1 MTIRTKF
8 VFRLSQIQC
17 RPYCYTHSN
26 QTLYNITNK
35 IYHNPGPFLAP
46 FYVLKPSSKTECL
59 SQKSCTASGGGPIFP
74 GCIPK
79 IFWTIRA
86 GSDFSRA
93 YLQNFFAYSGQRRF
107 FQAFAY
113 PFSIF
118 PDPVGIRF
126 FQADAYLLSIFLS
139 AADMR
144 FFRVSAKFF
153 CVFLTDSI
161 FPGRYPLEFF
171 WHQGKCDFSSGSQTV
186 CSLLRLLTSRKH

>member
-1 MTIRTKF
+1 MTIRTMF
-8 VFRLSQIQC
+8 VFCLSQIQR

-35 IYHNPGPFLAP
+35 IYLNPGPFLAP

-59 SQKSCTASGGGPIFP
+59 STKSCTASWGGPIFP
-74 GCIPK
+74 EGIPK
-79 IFWTIRA
+79 IFWPIRA

-93 YLQNFFAYSGQRRF
+93 YPQNFFAYSGRRRF

-118 PDPVGIRF
+118 PGPVGIRF
-126 FQADAYLLSIFLS
+126 FQAGAYLLSIFLRPAGS
-139 AADMR
+139 R

-153 CVFLTDSI
+153 CVFLTGAI
-161 FPGRYPLEFF
+161 FP
-171 WHQGKCDFSSGSQTV
+171 SGCVSP
-186 CSLLRLLTSRKH
+186 K